1 MKKPIFRYVHNNWFD
16 MKIEADNQEVADHI
30 YDQFKKR
37 GHKLADL
44 SRYKVKKIKNG
55 TPKIWK
61 EINLM

>member
-1 MKKPIFRYVHNNWFD
+1 